1 MRNPAA
7 KMSRVLFLL
16 VAAVSLGA
24 SSAALAGSRGSS
36 HSSHHSSSPSKGN
49 KSSGKTVHV
58 KGYTKKDGT
67 QVDAYD
73 RSAPRSKS
81 GSPAAGRTGRP
92 DPGGGPA
99 TNAPTTTTE
108 HACTTCE
115 RDETGR
121 IKRSQA
127 ARADF
132 MRQTGYPHG
141 RPGYVVDHIRPLEC
155 GGADAPWNMQWQTV
169 EQAKAKDKTEHNCRS

>member
-1 MRNPAA
+1 
-7 KMSRVLFLL
+7 MSRVLFLL
-16 VAAVSLGA
+16 VAAVSLGD

-36 HSSHHSSSPSKGN
+36 HSSHHASSPSKGS

-67 QVDAYD
+67 HVGAYD

-81 GSPAAGRTGRP
+81 SN
-92 DPGGGPA
+92 PA
-99 TNAPTTTTE
+99 TNAPMTTTE

-115 RDETGR
+115 RDEAGR

-141 RPGYVVDHIRPLEC
+141 RSGYVVDHIRPLEC

-169 EQAKAKDKTEHNCRS
+169 EEAKAKDKTEHNCRS